1 MAPEPRCGIVNP
13 RDEGLTRVDASFQ
26 RELVSLVPRLRRF
39 AYALSGSTDAGDD
52 LVQAACERALRNAD
66 RFEAGTRMDSWM
78 YRIIQNLWLDDRR
91 RRRVRGDQIDP
102 DAVTLSDDGLGARVA
117 EDRMTLEAV
126 RARVDAL
133 PDDLR
138 LVLVLVAIEGRTYRE
153 AAEALDIPIGT
164 VMSRL
169 SRARAQ
175 LLAFAATPDKRTRS
189 WTQ

>member
-1 MAPEPRCGIVNP
+1 MDNR
-13 RDEGLTRVDASFQ
+13 FQ
-26 RELVSLVPRLRRF
+26 RDLVDLVPRLRRF

-52 LVQAACERALRNAD
+52 LVQAACERALKNAAQ
-66 RFEAGTRMDSWM
+66 FQTGTRMDSWLF
-78 YRIIQNLWLDDRR
+78 RIIQNLWLDDRR
-91 RRRVRGDQIDP
+91 RRQVRGAQVDP
-102 DAVTLSDDGLGARVA
+102 EAVTLSDGGLGARQA
-117 EDRMTLEAV
+117 EDRLTLEQV
-126 RARVDAL
+126 RATVDRL

-138 LVLVLVAIEGRTYRE
+138 LVLALVAIEGRSYRE

-175 LLAFAATPDKRTRS
+175 LLPLLRAPDERTRS

>member
-1 MAPEPRCGIVNP
+1 M
-13 RDEGLTRVDASFQ
+13 DTRFQ
-26 RELVSLVPRLRRF
+26 RDLVALVPRLRRF
-39 AYALSGSTDAGDD
+39 AYSLTGSTDAGDD
-52 LVQAACERALRNAD
+52 LVQAACERALRNAAT
-66 RFEAGTRMDSWM
+66 FQPGTRMDSWM
-78 YRIIQNLWLDDRR
+78 FRIVQNLWLDDRR
-91 RRRVRGDQIDP
+91 RSRVRGTKVDP
-102 DAVTLSDDGLGARVA
+102 DTVTLSDQGQGARQA
-117 EDRMTLEAV
+117 EDRITLEAV

-169 SRARAQ
+169 SRGRAQ
-175 LLAFAATPDKRTRS
+175 LLPLAATPDTRTRS

>member
-1 MAPEPRCGIVNP
+1 MAKA
-13 RDEGLTRVDASFQ
+13 ASLDNRFQ
-26 RELVSLVPRLRRF
+26 RDLVALVPRLRRF

-52 LVQAACERALRNAD
+52 LVQGACERALKNAAA
-66 RFEAGTRMDSWM
+66 FQPGTRMDSWM
-78 YRIIQNLWLDDRR
+78 FRIIQNLWLDDRR
-91 RRRVRGDQIDP
+91 RRRVRGTQIDP
-102 DAVTLSDDGLGARVA
+102 ETVTLSDQGQGVRQA
-117 EDRMTLEAV
+117 EDRITLAAV

-138 LVLVLVAIEGRTYRE
+138 LVLVLVALEGRSYRE
-153 AAEALDIPIGT
+153 AADALDIPIGT

-175 LLAFAATPDKRTRS
+175 LLPLATAPDQRTRS